1 MRLKYFGLICGFF
14 VLCLAQGSTAFAQA
28 KHSAARPP
36 KPAKNAPTPIDE
48 FMRMSPEERQKALNR
63 LPPAQ
68 RRRLEE
74 RLKRFNELSPERQQE
89 LKSMYNRLN
98 QLPPEQQQ
106 VVRRS
111 LNQFSQQPADRKQ
124 AIRDELKSIAP
135 LSAEEREA
143 RLASPDFREKFT
155 DKEQGIVRDMSQL
168 LPPK

>member
-1 MRLKYFGLICGFF
+1 MRALSLAKCAIF
-14 VLCLAQGSTAFAQA
+14 VLCLALGPMALAQA
-28 KHSAARPP
+28 RRGALR
-36 KPAKNAPTPIDE
+36 PAKTAKNVTTPIDE
-48 FMRMSPEERQKALNR
+48 FMRMSPVERQKALNR

-74 RLKRFNELSPERQQE
+74 RLRKFNELPVERQQE

-111 LNQFSQQPADRKQ
+111 LNQFSQQPADRKE
-124 AIRDELKSIAP
+124 AIRQELKSIAP
-135 LSAEEREA
+135 LSAQQREE
-143 RLASPDFREKFT
+143 RLASPEFREKFS
-155 DKEQGIVRDMSQL
+155 DKEQGIIRDMSQL